1 MLRREAFVKLS
12 SEQGC
17 YPNETGAPNGS
28 FDVLFEH
35 NPIPTW
41 IFDIATLDFVAVNPA
56 ACALYG
62 YAKSDLLNKSIL
74 AVHPK
79 EDWETTRDNATKL
92 RTFAAPERCFTHVKA
107 NGDTIQV
114 LIYAQ
119 RITYHGKACGIVWN
133 VDVTE
138 REQAAVELK
147 GTKIFLD
154 AVVESIPSMVFVKDA
169 RDGSFVLLNKAGEEL
184 LCVARHDLIGKT
196 DFDLFDVADA
206 ERFRQADQAVV
217 ASGQLICIENEPLTT
232 PFGVRSLRTQ
242 KIGVPG
248 IDGKPRY
255 LLGISEDVTEK
266 LRIEER
272 SRHLALHD
280 ILTDLPNRL
289 KFQTLLDQ
297 QMDGQASSEDFAL
310 LLFDLDRFKAVN
322 DSLGHH
328 AGDDLLRQAAVRM
341 LAQLGEDDIVARLG
355 GDEFGVMHRG
365 ASSELSASQLAKR
378 IIGAICE
385 PFNLDGNM
393 VMIGCSA
400 GLALRSRHG
409 CNADALMKRADLALY
424 AAKATGKG
432 DYAWFEFAME
442 EKADRQRILRDE
454 LSTALEKNELSLD
467 YQPIVSTTSGRIVS
481 FEALLRWRHPTRG
494 LIPPVDFIPVAEAS
508 GLIEPIGRWVLHQ
521 ACREA
526 ATWPADIGIAVNLS
540 PQQFT
545 GFNLAADVIRGLDQ
559 SRLAPNRLELEI
571 TESVFLNDSLENIRI
586 LHQLKQLGIRIALDD
601 FGTGYSSLAYLRRFP
616 FDKLK
621 IDRSFITDLT
631 SSPENLAIVR
641 AVIGLGKSFHA
652 VVTAEGVETD
662 AEYACL
668 AREGCD
674 QAQGYLLGRPMSVDA
689 VHRLV
694 SGLYPSQSQVLR
706 G

>member
-1 MLRREAFVKLS
+1 MKS
-12 SEQGC
+12 TQGHGN
-17 YPNETGAPNGS
+17 PSDKAGGLKGS
-28 FDVLFEH
+28 FDVLFER

-41 IFDIATLDFVAVNPA
+41 IFDIASLDFVAVNPA

-62 YAKSDLLNKSIL
+62 YARAELLGKSIL
-74 AVHPK
+74 EVHPP
-79 EDWETTRDNATKL
+79 EDWDACRRNATEL
-92 RTFAAPERCFTHVKA
+92 ATFIAPEQCFTHVKA
-107 NGDTIQV
+107 SGDKIRV
-114 LIYAQ
+114 LLFAQ
-119 RITYHGKACGIVWN
+119 RIEYDGRDCGIVWN
-133 VDVTE
+133 IDVTE
-138 REQAAVELK
+138 REHASVELK
-147 GTKIFLD
+147 GTQIFLD

-169 RDGSFVLLNKAGEEL
+169 RDGRFVLLNKAGEDL
-184 LCVARHDLIGKT
+184 LGIHRNDLIGKT
-196 DFDLFDVADA
+196 DFDLFDVEDA
-206 ERFRQADQAVV
+206 ERFRQADREVV
-217 ASGQLICIENEPLTT
+217 ASGKLVSIENEPLTT
-232 PFGVRSLRTQ
+232 PHGLRSLRTQ
-242 KIGVPG
+242 KIGVPD

-280 ILTDLPNRL
+280 VLTDLPNRL

-297 QMDGQASSEDFAL
+297 QMGEEESREDFAL

-328 AGDDLLRQAAVRM
+328 AGDDLLRQVALRM
-341 LAQLGEDDIVARLG
+341 VAHLADGDIVARLG

-365 ASSELSASQLAKR
+365 EVSEHSASQLAQKL
-378 IIGAICE
+378 ISAICE
-385 PFNLDGNM
+385 PFNLDGNI
-393 VMIGCSA
+393 VSIGCSA

-432 DYAWFEFAME
+432 DYVWFEFAME

-454 LSTALEKNELSLD
+454 LSTALEKNELYLD
-467 YQPIVSTTSGRIVS
+467 YQPIVCTKLARIVC
-481 FEALLRWRHPTRG
+481 FEALVRWRHPARG
-494 LIPPVDFIPVAEAS
+494 LISPADFIPVAEAS
-508 GLIEPIGRWVLHQ
+508 GLIEPIGRWVLQQ
-521 ACREA
+521 ACAQA
-526 ATWPADIGIAVNLS
+526 ATWPGDIRVAVNLS

-545 GFNLAADVIRGLDQ
+545 GFGLAADVIRALEK
-559 SRLAPNRLELEI
+559 SRLAPDRLELEI
-571 TESVFLNDSLENIRI
+571 TESVLLTDSQENVRI
-586 LHQLKQLGIRIALDD
+586 LHQLKQLGIHIALDD
-601 FGTGYSSLAYLRRFP
+601 FGTGYSSLAYLRCFP

-652 VVTAEGVETD
+652 IVTAEGVETD

-668 AREGCD
+668 AQEGCD
-674 QAQGYLLGRPMSVDA
+674 QAQGYLLGRPMA
-689 VHRLV
+689 AEAAQKLVHAPDTR
-694 SGLYPSQSQVLR
+694 SNR
-706 G
+706 RI